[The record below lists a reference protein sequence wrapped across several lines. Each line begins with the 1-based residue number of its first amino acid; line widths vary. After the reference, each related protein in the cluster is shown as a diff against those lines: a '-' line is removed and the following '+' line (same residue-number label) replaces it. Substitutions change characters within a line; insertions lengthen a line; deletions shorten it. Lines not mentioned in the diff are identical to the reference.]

1 MDDKDSTKK
10 FIGHK
15 NQETGEIQPL
25 PAHLENVGR
34 FAEAFAAA
42 FGAGKAGRIAGTY
55 HDIGKYA
62 EPVRRRMETGQG
74 RPYDHSTAGAKELYQ
89 AGLFPEAVCVAGHH
103 SGLLDGGS
111 RVSSKYDGTFLGRIK
126 KEVPDDI
133 PDYQPIGRIF
143 PSLRP
148 QHRWTYAKKYKG
160 RHLTPCFTYA
170 CCFPVWSMR
179 TFRYGRL
186 YAGTPSC

>member
-1 MDDKDSTKK
+1 M
-10 FIGHK
+10 
-15 NQETGEIQPL
+15 PV
-25 PAHLENVGR
+25 HLENVGKI
-34 FAEAFAAA
+34 AEAFADA

-55 HDIGKYA
+55 HDVGKYA
-62 EPVRRRMETGQG
+62 EPVQRRMETGQG

-111 RVSSKYDGTFLGRIK
+111 RVSSKYDGTFLGRMK

-133 PDYQPIGRIF
+133 PDYQAYRQDFLSP
-143 PSLRP
+143 RP
-148 QHRWTYAKKYKG
+148 QHRRTYAKKYKG
-160 RHLTPCFTYA
+160 RHLTPCFTRA

-179 TFRYGRL
+179 TF
-186 YAGTPSC
+186 